1 MILAF
6 LIMLVLPLL
15 QLFTQAFY
23 DKDGAFIGVANFSKY
38 FTTPTL
44 VQSLQNTVWVWE
56 DYVNLCQQG
65 GSKSFL
71 ELVEVANLT
80 SPFAEGCVKS
90 VITEI
95 EAWLHA
101 IDDTKL

>member
-1 MILAF
+1 M
-6 LIMLVLPLL
+6 
-15 QLFTQAFY
+15 
-23 DKDGAFIGVANFSKY
+23 
-38 FTTPTL
+38 
-44 VQSLQNTVWVWE
+44 
-56 DYVNLCQQG
+56 NLCQQG

-101 IDDTKL
+101 FDDLKL

>member
-1 MILAF
+1 M
-6 LIMLVLPLL
+6 
-15 QLFTQAFY
+15 
-23 DKDGAFIGVANFSKY
+23 
-38 FTTPTL
+38 
-44 VQSLQNTVWVWE
+44 
-56 DYVNLCQQG
+56 NLCQQG

-101 IDDTKL
+101 IDDKIVKTCAFHMFNIDIMGK

>member
-1 MILAF
+1 MATSGHIYSSPFYYIDYTLAQ
-6 LIMLVLPLL
+6 ICAL
-15 QLFTQAFY
+15 QFWKRARDNRQEA
-23 DKDGAFIGVANFSKY
+23 
-38 FTTPTL
+38 
-44 VQSLQNTVWVWE
+44 WE

-80 SPFAEGCVKS
+80 SPFTEGCVKS

-95 EAWLHA
+95 EAWLQA

>member
-1 MILAF
+1 M
-6 LIMLVLPLL
+6 
-15 QLFTQAFY
+15 
-23 DKDGAFIGVANFSKY
+23 
-38 FTTPTL
+38 
-44 VQSLQNTVWVWE
+44 
-56 DYVNLCQQG
+56 NLCQQG

-80 SPFAEGCVKS
+80 SPFTEGCVKS